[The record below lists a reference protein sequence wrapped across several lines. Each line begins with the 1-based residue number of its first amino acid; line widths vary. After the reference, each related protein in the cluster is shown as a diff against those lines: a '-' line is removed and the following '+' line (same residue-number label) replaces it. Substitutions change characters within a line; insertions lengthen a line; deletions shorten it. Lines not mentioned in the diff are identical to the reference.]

1 MERLDKRWIIGIA
14 AAIVVAVTLFV
25 VMQKPGRV
33 PPHPTPIPTRST
45 ILTPHPTPGMS
56 AAASMP
62 TTPVREL
69 TNKHAAYGTQL
80 RQCQY
85 PSCGAGGDVSNCPK
99 YVQPTVVG
107 EDTAIY
113 AIYNGT
119 IHDPRLKSRM
129 CYYNPALLCQGDDAA
144 PKTYG
149 ASVAE
154 AGAGTGL
161 QVAYGYNMRKALI
174 EGGAPASM

>member
-1 MERLDKRWIIGIA
+1 MENLDKRWIIGIV
-14 AAIVVAVTLFV
+14 AAIAVAVTLFV
-25 VMQKPGRV
+25 VMQKPG
-33 PPHPTPIPTRST
+33 PPVASPGASTATPS
-45 ILTPHPTPGMS
+45 MS
-56 AAASMP
+56 AAGMP

-69 TNKHAAYGTQL
+69 TNKHAMYGTQL

-99 YVQPTVVG
+99 YVHPTVVG
-107 EDTAIY
+107 EDTAVY

-119 IHDPRLKSRM
+119 VHDPRLKSRM

-174 EGGAPASM
+174 EGGAPTTM